1 MFLIS
6 ITFALSRTA
15 QYFSFSRISD
25 IKNDVH
31 NYFYNYNLSFVDD
44 VSEDG
49 MMARSDVDVDTLAL
63 DELNLLKPENTHYD
77 KETVTNLMI
86 IGAGQQYFIKLYKL
100 Q

>member
-1 MFLIS
+1 
-6 ITFALSRTA
+6 
-15 QYFSFSRISD
+15 
-25 IKNDVH
+25 
-31 NYFYNYNLSFVDD
+31 
-44 VSEDG
+44 
-49 MMARSDVDVDTLAL
+49 MARSDVDVDTLAL